1 MHHKNSKR
9 ILLVGATGYVGRK
22 LANYLLTETDATVIL
37 SGRSRAKLDQL
48 RSSFRDNDFATR
60 VELLE
65 FDARNLDI
73 AALAEFDLLVNAT
86 ANGPHNA
93 SLIQAC
99 LERRAD
105 WIDMQ
110 MTNELLEPST
120 ELQAKIERAGCR
132 FVIQA
137 GFHPGVIAA
146 LARYAAQQMDVMD
159 SAIVG
164 SVIRDKVGLPFTSGV
179 EELVESFRDY
189 KSEMYRDGRWQ
200 KLKYADYPKIEFEND
215 FGKLLTYPVKMPEL
229 RRLPDLLPDLEG
241 LGFFVA
247 GFNWFADYLV
257 TPLIML
263 GSRIAPR
270 QTVSVL
276 GRLLSWSTV
285 NFAKPP
291 YGTVVQV
298 DAKGQREGQP
308 VRFRLSLFNEDAYV
322 LTAIPTVAMIK
333 QMLQE
338 EFQPGI
344 HLMGLCCDPVKL
356 LDDIERTGIPIA
368 QKLYWN
374 PPLIAQKSSS
384 ASVSNSS

>member
-1 MHHKNSKR
+1 MDHKSSKR
-9 ILLVGATGYVGRK
+9 ILLVGATGYAGRK
-22 LANYLLTETDATVIL
+22 LANYLLTDTDATIIL
-37 SGRSRAKLDQL
+37 SGRSRAKLDEL
-48 RSSFRDNDFATR
+48 RSSLQMHGLENRLELLKLDAEDFDFA
-60 VELLE
+60 VLP
-65 FDARNLDI
+65 
-73 AALAEFDLLVNAT
+73 EFDLLANAT
-86 ANGPHNA
+86 ANGQHNA

-120 ELQAKIERAGCR
+120 DLQKKIEHAGCC

-146 LARYAAQQMDVMD
+146 LLRYAARQMDVMD

-164 SVIRDKVGLPFTSGV
+164 SVIRDKTGLPFTSGV
-179 EELVESFRDY
+179 TELVESFRDY
-189 KSEMYRDGRWQ
+189 KSEMYVDGRWQ
-200 KLKYADYPKIEFEND
+200 KLKYADYPKIEFEYD
-215 FGKLLTYPVKMPEL
+215 FGKVLTYPVDMPEL
-229 RRLPDLLPDLEG
+229 RRLPVLLPDLKNA
-241 LGFFVA
+241 GFFVA

-263 GSRIAPR
+263 SSHIVPR

-285 NFAKPP
+285 KFAKPP

-298 DAKGQREGQP
+298 DAEGQREGQP

-356 LDDIERTGIPIA
+356 LADIERTEISVT
-368 QKLYWN
+368 QKLY
-374 PPLIAQKSSS
+374 
-384 ASVSNSS
+384 